1 MKKTVVLPS
10 AIFVHYQNAVFAGVD
25 LTCYFSFHHR
35 FSKLPTSLVLESPCP
50 DTSGYC
56 WSLLN
61 FFSDPHLIASDL
73 ITTKKMYCWRF
84 FLKVIII
91 AVSVPPVPLYAFSL
105 KNDATNSS
113 CVDFHGETIRHAL
126 TLEDGLSVCSYCI
139 CYNSRP
145 AWCTSIV
152 CHPPEVNYL
161 RLELKERE
169 RWRRSCL

>member
-1 MKKTVVLPS
+1 MRTKILLAIAVL
-10 AIFVHYQNAVFAGVD
+10 
-25 LTCYFSFHHR
+25 
-35 FSKLPTSLVLESPCP
+35 TSLQ
-50 DTSGYC
+50 
-56 WSLLN
+56 N

-91 AVSVPPVPLYAFSL
+91 AVSVPPVPLYAFPL

-145 AWCTSIV
+145 DWCTSIV
-152 CHPPEVNYL
+152 CHPPEDLPCCYAA
-161 RLELKERE
+161 
-169 RWRRSCL
+169 